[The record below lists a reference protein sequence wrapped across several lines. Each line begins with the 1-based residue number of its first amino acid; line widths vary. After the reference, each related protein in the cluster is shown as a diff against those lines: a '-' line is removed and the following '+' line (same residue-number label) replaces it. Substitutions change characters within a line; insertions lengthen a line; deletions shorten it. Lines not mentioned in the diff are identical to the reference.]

1 MKDKLTILII
11 LTVVLLF
18 ISCNTDP
25 VNAMMENTT
34 NVFVKKDNVQANKT
48 TASMTLIAQNDK
60 AAEEITENSDN
71 AETKEFNAQAI
82 ADTVFKN
89 EFYAYKSKYRRDPFI
104 SVLELQREGLNQI
117 EIETASYYGMIQG
130 KNGRMALFKDATGM
144 GYVFYEG
151 QKIKNGVLLKIE
163 QDSVIFKLQEY
174 GVVRNK
180 VIRLQTPTK
189 K

>member
-1 MKDKLTILII
+1 MRDKIIIILILGI
-11 LTVVLLF
+11 MLLF
-18 ISCNTDP
+18 ISCDTDP

-34 NVFVKKDNVQANKT
+34 NVFVKNKTPDNVSKS
-48 TASMTLIAQNDK
+48 SMTLLAQNDENTEE
-60 AAEEITENSDN
+60 AEPEET
-71 AETKEFNAQAI
+71 AEAGEFDPQSV
-82 ADTVFKN
+82 ADTIFKK
-89 EFYAYKSKYRRDPFI
+89 ETYAYKSRYRRDPFT
-104 SVLELQREGLNQI
+104 SVLELQRQGLNEM

-130 KNGRMALFKDATGM
+130 KNGKMALFKDATGL

-180 VIRLQTPTK
+180 VIKLQNSEK

>member
-1 MKDKLTILII
+1 MRDKIVIVLILCIM
-11 LTVVLLF
+11 LVF

-34 NVFVKKDNVQANKT
+34 NVFVKNKT
-48 TASMTLIAQNDK
+48 QDNTSKASITLLAQNDENED
-60 AAEEITENSDN
+60 APETEEI
-71 AETKEFNAQAI
+71 AEIEDINPQAI
-82 ADTVFKN
+82 ADTVFKT
-89 EFYAYKSKYRRDPFI
+89 ETYSFKSKYRRDPFI
-104 SVLELQREGLNQI
+104 SVLELQREGLNEI

-130 KNGRMALFKDATGM
+130 KNGKMALFKDATGL

-151 QKIKNGVLLKIE
+151 QKIKDGVLLKIE
-163 QDSVIFKLQEY
+163 QDSVVFKLQEY

-180 VIRLQTPTK
+180 VIKLQNEEK